1 MFVRLL
7 FFCGLSLAATSLAAM
22 TVYKSIDANGVVSY
36 SDRPSPGAQKFLFR
50 DRMVEHLERQVR
62 LDIQKHRG
70 VDAVYVRNDLYAP
83 VEVELSFAGLN
94 NVSGAPGQ
102 PIRQVPVSYTHL
114 TLPTK
119 RIV

>member
-50 DRMVEHLERQVR
+50 DRMV
-62 LDIQKHRG
+62 
-70 VDAVYVRNDLYAP
+70 A
-83 VEVELSFAGLN
+83 
-94 NVSGAPGQ
+94 
-102 PIRQVPVSYTHL
+102 VSYTHP
-114 TLPTK
+114 TLPT
-119 RIV
+119 IYSV